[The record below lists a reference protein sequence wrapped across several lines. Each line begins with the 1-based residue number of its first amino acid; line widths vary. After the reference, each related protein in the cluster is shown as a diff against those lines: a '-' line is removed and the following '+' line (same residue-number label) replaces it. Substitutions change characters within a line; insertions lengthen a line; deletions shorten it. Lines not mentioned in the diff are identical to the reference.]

1 MELVSLQAGGLMWL
15 HVDRTQDLP
24 DTVKHLSEWLGKDSH
39 LYVSKREKIPFLV
52 PDKPVQILAGLPGL
66 GASKAVDC
74 LEFYGSAGRAIAEL
88 TCIEECFLPKG
99 VAGGTV
105 RKIRD
110 ALGLE
115 DGERLMI
122 IWEDKNGSE

>member
-24 DTVKHLSEWLGKDSH
+24 EAVKCLSEWLGKDSH
-39 LYVSKREKIPFLV
+39 LHISKREKIPFLV
-52 PDKPVQILAGLPGL
+52 PDKPVEILAGLPGL

-74 LEFYGSAGRAIAEL
+74 LEFYGSAGKAIAEL
-88 TCIEECFLPKG
+88 TCEKECFLPKG

-115 DGERLMI
+115 DGERLVI
-122 IWEDKNGSE
+122 EWGEEEDG